1 MYLNANNKKYKE
13 NQIAVFYVNQFLSEC
28 TTKDAAKCEILY
40 DAVSNGTE
48 FNNCSWYENK
58 EIVWCQ
64 SIPGDNNELTKY
76 GYCQANCSMKGIQN
90 SNSVY

>member
-1 MYLNANNKKYKE
+1 MKYKE
-13 NQIAVFYVNQFLSEC
+13 NQITVFFVNQFLSEC
-28 TTKDAAKCEILY
+28 TTKDAAKCDILY
-40 DAVSNGTE
+40 DTVSNGTE

-76 GYCQANCSMKGIQN
+76 GYCQANCSMKGI
-90 SNSVY
+90 